1 MTVRPLALIA
11 AGALLLPLT
20 ACSDPT
26 RTGGDRG
33 AGTAGALNVYLYQ
46 KPKRFSPL
54 DPPTGPD
61 QQVMQLVY
69 DNLLTVDD
77 AAEYEPRLAER
88 WEISKDAKSFTFHLR
103 TGLKWSDGKPFGAKD
118 VLFTYKLLADARSGS
133 AMAGKL
139 AGASFSAPDDSTF
152 VITLA
157 RPNVGFL
164 SLIAGP
170 FGFILPE
177 HVLGTVPVDAVAGDA
192 FFNRPTAGLGPY
204 TFVDYKT
211 DQYVEL
217 AANPNY
223 RKPVGIPKIFL
234 KPVTS
239 DVATAQLGTGEMD
252 LAQISPTD
260 LQAVQSLPGVTVASK
275 PSPGFLRIAV
285 NQTQKRFADPR
296 VRQAMLHA
304 IDRQSLVD
312 KLLAG
317 KGSVQNSSYVA
328 KPALPAGLNAYPYD
342 VAAAKKLLG
351 EAGWDASKPVT
362 LAWIPGQ
369 RDRDAAAT
377 VIQGA
382 LTAAGMDV
390 KLKQVQAAELLE
402 SYDKLTYDLA
412 LFGGGT
418 YAADPSSSNPILRCD
433 AFYPKGGN
441 IPHFCDKEI
450 DRLTGAADAVT
461 DPAERSALYQ
471 QAAKRENDQAAYVWL
486 YNPEVIWAYGT
497 RLRGF
502 KPNGDFTVGFWNAD
516 EWSLAG

>member
-1 MTVRPLALIA
+1 MTVRPLSLIV
-11 AGALLLPLT
+11 AGALLL
-20 ACSDPT
+20 AAGCSDPT
-26 RTGGDRG
+26 NPGGNGGDTG
-33 AGTAGALNVYLYQ
+33 AKNALNVYLYQ

-54 DPPTGPD
+54 DPPTGAD
-61 QQVMQLVY
+61 QQVMQLIY
-69 DNLLTVDD
+69 DNLLTVNDKS
-77 AAEYEPRLAER
+77 EYEPRLAES
-88 WEISKDAKSFTFHLR
+88 WEVSKDGRSFTFHLR
-103 TGLKWSDGKPFGAKD
+103 TGLKWSDGEPFGAKD
-118 VLFTYKLLADARSGS
+118 VSFTYKLLADPKSGS

-139 AGASFSAPDDSTF
+139 ADASFTAPDDSTF

-157 RPNVGFL
+157 KPNVGFL

-170 FGFILPE
+170 FAFILPE
-177 HVLGTVPVDAVAGDA
+177 HVLGAIPVDAIAGNA
-192 FFNRPTAGLGPY
+192 FFNKPTTGLGPY

-223 RKPVGIPKIFL
+223 RKPVNIPKIFL

-260 LQAVQSLPGVTVASK
+260 LQSVQSLPGVTVAGK

-285 NQTQKRFADPR
+285 NQTEKRFADPR

-317 KGSVQNSSYVA
+317 KGTVQNSSFVA
-328 KPALPAGLNAYPYD
+328 SSALPSDLNPYPYD
-342 VAAAKKLLG
+342 VAAAKKLLAD
-351 EAGWDASKPVT
+351 AGWDASKPVT
-362 LAWIPGQ
+362 LSWIPGQ
-369 RDRDAAAT
+369 RDRDDAAT
-377 VIQGA
+377 VVQGA
-382 LTAAGMDV
+382 LAAAGMDV

-402 SYDKLTYDLA
+402 SYEKLTFDIV

-418 YAADPSSSNPILRCD
+418 YSVDPSSSNPILRCD
-433 AFYPKGGN
+433 TFYPKGGN

-461 DPAERSALYQ
+461 DPAERATLYQ
-471 QAAKRENDQAAYVWL
+471 RAAKRENEQAAYVWL
-486 YNPEVIWAYGT
+486 YNPEAIWAYGP
-497 RLRGF
+497 RLHGF
-502 KPNGDFTVGFWNAD
+502 KPSGDFTVGFWNAD